1 MQIWCD
7 GVKRCHPELV
17 SGFSGY
23 FIDTLSLEKNNDYT
37 VSFVCKIKH
46 NEINIFK
53 ET

>member
-23 FIDTLSLEKNNDYT
+23 FIDTLSFERITITQYSLCVRLGIVK
-37 VSFVCKIKH
+37 
-46 NEINIFK
+46 
-53 ET
+53 